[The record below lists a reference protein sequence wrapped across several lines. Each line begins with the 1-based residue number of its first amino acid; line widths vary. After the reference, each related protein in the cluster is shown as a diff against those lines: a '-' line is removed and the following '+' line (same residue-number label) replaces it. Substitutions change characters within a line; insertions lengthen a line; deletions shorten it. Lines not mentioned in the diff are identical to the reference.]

1 MWGISMAIRT
11 VFGMCAIL
19 AGVVLAP
26 GAFAAGPAMS
36 VNWTDVGP
44 DQDAC
49 VKLASEALKDN
60 KFSTNFEVVS
70 NRTIYGERGPM
81 TAAVRCVA
89 EKGVAF
95 IAVAGGDGK
104 ETGTYA
110 TAIRDSFQP
119 VMNSAPLMNDPPK

>member
-1 MWGISMAIRT
+1 MMAKA
-11 VFGMCAIL
+11 VFGACVGL
-19 AGVVLAP
+19 VVVLLAP

-36 VNWTDVGP
+36 VNWTEVGP

-49 VKLASEALKDN
+49 VKRASAALKDN
-60 KFSTNFEVVS
+60 KFSNNFEVVS

-89 EKGVAF
+89 DKGVAF

-104 ETGTYA
+104 ETGTFA
-110 TAIRDSFQP
+110 TAIRDAITPENTSP
-119 VMNSAPLMNDPPK
+119 VMNAPPK